1 MSGSKSSRRPRS
13 EELTALDR
21 RVTELRQERRD
32 EAEQVARFR
41 AALRGSRVGMFNQD
55 RDLRYTWVYN
65 PRPGLFSAEALG
77 KTDEDL
83 LPPAVAAEVTAVKRL
98 VLETGTGNTVEVTTT
113 LDGRSI
119 CYDLHIEPLREGPG
133 KISGIT
139 GIAVDITERKHFET
153 AVKEGQERL
162 KALLWALPDMIF
174 RVKRDGAFLEYVPG
188 QDIEPVVPPEEFL
201 GRKISDIMPPAISDP
216 ALAALEQAFATGEVQ
231 TFEYPLVLAS
241 APRYFEARIAVSGA
255 DEALVIVRDIT
266 ENRRALDTLQRRDE
280 RLGFLLAAA
289 IRLNSQLSVETVLQE
304 VADSARNVI
313 GCRYAAIGILSL
325 DRVSLESFITSGM
338 TAEQVHTI
346 GPPPTGQGVL
356 GQVMSA
362 QRPVRLGD
370 LTTDPRAHGFPP
382 GHPPMHS
389 FLGVPVI
396 GRYGP
401 IGNLYFTE
409 KTGAAEFSAEDEAI
423 AQMLAAQAA
432 VAVENSRL
440 ITELQAMHISRDRFY
455 AMVNH
460 ELRNALTGVYGWA
473 ELLLRK
479 TGPQP
484 PREVYET
491 VDCAEYAMEIVNDM
505 LDLSRLDAAK
515 LRPNVSD
522 VDAMDIIAHSLTTVQ
537 PEADREGVGI
547 AVEGGDH
554 SLPCRTDAIRV
565 QQVLINLL
573 RNAIRH
579 SGGTEVVVR
588 LEADD
593 AQLRIAVVDQGK
605 GIDPAQQ
612 AVLFDAYERADSAK
626 GGGTG
631 LGLTLSRR
639 LARLLGGDIHLAS
652 ELGKG
657 STFTLKITR
666 YLKGVGKLESREV
679 GKSENV
685 T

>member
-1 MSGSKSSRRPRS
+1 MSGSKPSRRSRS
-13 EELTALDR
+13 EELTAVER
-21 RVTELRQERRD
+21 RVAELRQERRD
-32 EAEQVARFR
+32 EAELVAKFR
-41 AALRGSRVGMFNQD
+41 SALRGSRVGMFNQD
-55 RDLRYTWVYN
+55 QDLRYTWVYN
-65 PRPGLFSAEALG
+65 PQPGLFSADAVG

-83 LPPAVAAEVTAVKRL
+83 LPPAIAAAVTEAKRR
-98 VLETGTGNTVEVTTT
+98 VIGTGVAETIEVLATA
-113 LDGRSI
+113 DGRGL
-119 CYDLHIEPLREGPG
+119 CYDLHLQPVRESPG
-133 KISGIT
+133 KISGLV
-139 GIAVDITERKHFET
+139 GISVDITERKRFES
-153 AVKEGQERL
+153 AVREGEERL
-162 KALLWALPDMIF
+162 MALLVALPDMIF
-174 RVKRDGAFLEYVPG
+174 RVRRDGTFLQYVPG
-188 QDIEPVVPPEEFL
+188 QDIEPVMAPQQFL
-201 GRKISDIMPPAISDP
+201 GRTITEVLPPAVADP
-216 ALAALEQAFATGEVQ
+216 SMAALERAFTSAEAQ
-231 TFEYPLVLAS
+231 TFEYPLDIALER
-241 APRYFEARIAVSGA
+241 RYFEARIAVSGPE
-255 DEALVIVRDIT
+255 EALVIVRDIT
-266 ENRRALDTLQRRDE
+266 ERRRSLDTLQRRDE
-280 RLGFLLAAA
+280 RLGYLLAAA
-289 IRLNSQLSVETVLQE
+289 IRLNSQLSVDTVLQE

-313 GCRYAAIGILSL
+313 GCRYAAIGILSPDRTAL
-325 DRVSLESFITSGM
+325 DRFITSGM
-338 TAEQVHTI
+338 TPEQISTI
-346 GPPPTGQGVL
+346 GAPPSGRGVL
-356 GQVMSA
+356 GQVMAA
-362 QRPVRLGD
+362 QRPIRLSD
-370 LTTDPRAHGFPP
+370 LTADPDAFGFPP
-382 GHPPMHS
+382 GHPPMRS

-409 KTGAAEFSAEDEAI
+409 KTGAAEFTVEDEAI

-440 ITELQAMHISRDRFY
+440 ITELQAMHVSRDRFY

-515 LRPNVSD
+515 LRPNVAD
-522 VDAMDIIAHSLTTVQ
+522 VDAMDIVAHSLTTVQ

-554 SLPCRTDAIRV
+554 ALPCRTDAIRV

-579 SGGTEVVVR
+579 SGGTEVLVR
-588 LEADD
+588 LEADSV
-593 AQLRIAVVDQGK
+593 ALRIAVVDQGK
-605 GIDPAQQ
+605 GIDPVQQ

-639 LARLLGGDIHLAS
+639 LARLLGGDILVES
-652 ELGKG
+652 EPGKG
-657 STFTLKITR
+657 ATFTLKIAR
-666 YLKGVGKLESREV
+666 YMRGESR
-679 GKSENV
+679 K
-685 T
+685 

>member
-1 MSGSKSSRRPRS
+1 
-13 EELTALDR
+13 
-21 RVTELRQERRD
+21 
-32 EAEQVARFR
+32 
-41 AALRGSRVGMFNQD
+41 MFNQD

-65 PRPGLFSAEALG
+65 PHPGLFSADAVG

-83 LPPAVAAEVTAVKRL
+83 LPPAVAAELTAAKRL

-133 KISGIT
+133 KIAGIT
-139 GIAVDITERKHFET
+139 GISVDITERKHFET

-174 RVKRDGAFLEYVPG
+174 RIKRDGTFLEYVPG

-216 ALAALEQAFATGEVQ
+216 AMAAVERAFSTGEVQ
-231 TFEYPLVLAS
+231 TFEYPLVLDSAS
-241 APRYFEARIAVSGA
+241 RYFEARTAVSGP

-266 ENRRALDTLQRRDE
+266 EDRHALDTLQRRDE

-289 IRLNSQLSVETVLQE
+289 IRLNSQLSVDTVLQE
-304 VADSARNVI
+304 VADSARSVI
-313 GCRYAAIGILSL
+313 GCRYAAIGILSP
-325 DRVSLESFITSGM
+325 DRTSLESFITSGM
-338 TAEQVHTI
+338 TPEQIHTI
-346 GPPPTGQGVL
+346 GAPPTGRGVL
-356 GQVMSA
+356 GQVIAA
-362 QRPVRLGD
+362 QRPIRLKD
-370 LTTDPRAHGFPP
+370 LTADPNAHGFPP
-382 GHPPMHS
+382 GHPPMRS

-409 KTGAAEFSAEDEAI
+409 KTGPVEFSAEDEAI

-479 TGPQP
+479 TGPKP

-491 VDCAEYAMEIVNDM
+491 VDCAEFAMQIVNDM
-505 LDLSRLDAAK
+505 LDLSRLDAARLK
-515 LRPNVSD
+515 PNVSD

-537 PEADREGVGI
+537 PEAAREGVSL

-579 SGGTEVVVR
+579 SGGTEVVIR

-593 AQLRIAVVDQGK
+593 AHLRIAVVDQGT

-612 AVLFDAYERADSAK
+612 AVLFDAYERADSAG

-639 LARLLGGDIHLAS
+639 LARLLGGDIHVES
-652 ELGKG
+652 EPGKG

-666 YLKGVGKLESREV
+666 YLKGVGKSERREV
-679 GKSENV
+679 GRPQDG